1 MVVAKNTL
9 PSLREL
15 LVFLVFTSGS
25 SALSGRP
32 RGGLSICRYFT
43 YLIHFFEFIQFFF
56 SQENENFRSLP
67 FSYVRRRLTGA
78 QSRVSSDSYVVTPRN
93 IRRPVQYH
101 PNIYSTNY
109 RAKQPS
115 PGPNTITENKN
126 NGTKTNLRQGQ
137 DQRLETSLFHTQ
149 TFTHFLLLA

>member
-32 RGGLSICRYFT
+32 RGVLSICRYFT
-43 YLIHFFEFIQFFF
+43 YLIHFFEFIQFLF
-56 SQENENFRSLP
+56 SQENENIRSLP
-67 FSYVRRRLTGA
+67 FLYVRRRLTGA

-93 IRRPVQYH
+93 IRRPGVNSIKKYVCFTSRTLVFTNSHQFESTKSLYKF
-101 PNIYSTNY
+101 PLEASTLYLQWYSIRFN
-109 RAKQPS
+109 Q
-115 PGPNTITENKN
+115 
-126 NGTKTNLRQGQ
+126 L
-137 DQRLETSLFHTQ
+137 
-149 TFTHFLLLA
+149 

>member
-1 MVVAKNTL
+1 MINW
-9 PSLREL
+9 LRNK
-15 LVFLVFTSGS
+15 TM
-25 SALSGRP
+25 ARAP
-32 RGGLSICRYFT
+32 RRYHPRSQGL
-43 YLIHFFEFIQFFF
+43 FFP
-56 SQENENFRSLP
+56 QENEENIRSLP

-126 NGTKTNLRQGQ
+126 NGTKTNLRQ
-137 DQRLETSLFHTQ
+137 DKTNVLKRHLYFILRLSHISYCWHNELI
-149 TFTHFLLLA
+149 